1 MEWPPGGRAG
11 GPATRGGATPFTPG
25 GRVDGPAA
33 GDGGTH
39 EGEGSAECAEEP
51 PRPPLYGWP
60 TSSNLQ
66 AERAPWQAPPTS
78 SNLQAD
84 RAPWQA
90 PPTSSNL
97 QAERRSAG
105 RAALAVLATAL
116 AAALAVLAVGVGPP
130 MGLCLISLGTHA
142 QSSLRVAIRVARS
155 ELAPCPRM
163 SASRPPRVVA
173 CRAASRSAREAAGP
187 GSRALRTEAA
197 CVAPYGRECECERE
211 WSAAAFRAASR
222 SVSEAAS
229 AAASLASA
237 RAAASSH
244 P

>member
-78 SNLQAD
+78 SNLQA
-84 RAPWQA
+84 
-90 PPTSSNL
+90 
-97 QAERRSAG
+97 ERRSAG

-142 QSSLRVAIRVARS
+142 PSSLRVAIRVARS